1 MSKDRSLD
9 DFTGGGADATE
20 GEVDET
26 DDAATIESNVSD
38 TGDFGDTDDND
49 SVATDAVAP
58 ATPTYRFDPDGAACD
73 VCDEAVEK
81 RWHDDGQF
89 VCADC
94 KEW

>member
-1 MSKDRSLD
+1 MSRDRSLD
-9 DFTGGGADATE
+9 DFAGSGVDVDE
-20 GEVDET
+20 DEDET
-26 DDAATIESNVSD
+26 DDVAIAEPD
-38 TGDFGDTDDND
+38 APGTGDATDTDDA
-49 SVATDAVAP
+49 VETDAVAP

-73 VCDEAVEK
+73 GCDEVVQK